1 MKMSDGLALL
11 MLIVGLFVMS
21 SAFKVPRPKALVVNC
36 KSHGSAGVEFQ
47 HRLKWR
53 QNAEDQATIWLFAGE
68 QLKIHFDI
76 ASDATV
82 DVLDVRYSNDGDFD
96 DIAISLDGQRLG
108 DFKTQTHYA
117 WGNLWNI
124 FRSSGPIG
132 GHQYLRGGA
141 HTITLSVEN
150 SDIYGVEIDYIRLN
164 VHGSKV
170 ERMENEHFFCEHKP
184 GFNPYF

>member
-1 MKMSDGLALL
+1 MTNSVVVSILLAA
-11 MLIVGLFVMS
+11 ISIGCW
-21 SAFKVPRPKALVVNC
+21 AYKVPKPKALVVNC

-53 QNAEDQATIWLFAGE
+53 QNAEDQATIWLFGGE

-82 DVLDVRYSNDGDFD
+82 EVVDVRYSNDGDFD
-96 DIAISLDGQRLG
+96 DIALYLDGQRLG

-132 GHQYLRGGA
+132 IPQYLRAGE

-150 SDIYGVEIDYIRLN
+150 SDEYGVEIDYIRLN
-164 VHGSKV
+164 VLGSRV
-170 ERMENEHFFCEHKP
+170 ERLENEQFFCEHNP
-184 GFNPYF
+184 GQSPYFK